1 MKSGVFDVPT
11 RPDDA
16 ERHLATDLAGALADD
31 GETPGRWLF
40 LVRLGD
46 HGADRADF
54 SFVGIQRLDVID
66 VPELHVF
73 FPVRIV
79 AALTPSL
86 DLPEVE
92 GVRVGKKVVQRFIR
106 YVGREADGRTILSC
120 SMSDAE
126 VDEVKLSGPLMM
138 LHSLA
143 TRIGLPSLLGEY
155 ANEILA
161 LTYAHCMDYKS
172 LNHMQEWFERTDL
185 NLILELEQLTERRLV
200 GALDALESFDAMTL
214 LRAIFEN
221 TKRVLGVKTHG
232 VVYDVTNTY
241 FHGKR
246 CQLARFVNVKVN
258 RKDYLLFKI
267 D

>member
-1 MKSGVFDVPT
+1 MSFIRRYRRGGRT
-11 RPDDA
+11 Y
-16 ERHLATDLAGALADD
+16 LA
-31 GETPGRWLF
+31 
-40 LVRLGD
+40 
-46 HGADRADF
+46 
-54 SFVGIQRLDVID
+54 
-66 VPELHVF
+66 
-73 FPVRIV
+73 
-79 AALTPSL
+79 
-86 DLPEVE
+86 EVE

-214 LRAIFEN
+214 QRAIFEN

-246 CQLARFVNVKVN
+246 CQLLPSPSILGALASIHATTSFEAAVAVPGEIYSRAMNSLSHRN
-258 RKDYLLFKI
+258 
-267 D
+267 